1 MIVLDTHALVWWVS
15 GSKELS
21 AAAARA
27 IEKEVREEGEILVS
41 AITAWE
47 IAMLVERGR
56 LVISRELGEWI
67 DLVKAIENVR
77 FVAVDDAIAVQAV
90 LLPGNLHKDPAD
102 RFIVATAR
110 KYGATLITKD
120 EKLSAYEFVN
130 TAW

>member
-21 AAAARA
+21 AVAARA

-56 LVISRELGEWI
+56 LIISRELGEWI
-67 DLVKAIENVR
+67 DLVKSIKNVR

-90 LLPGNLHKDPAD
+90 LLPGDLHKDPAD